1 MAGNTLVK
9 FQVIQSADQDLM
21 TVQQNLT
28 RTLNPIFNTNTLG
41 GNILPNISLIS
52 GSNTINHKLGRDL
65 SGWQIIRQRTAASI
79 FDTQDTNKTPSLTL
93 TLTSSADCSV
103 DLYVF

>member
-9 FQVIQSADQDLM
+9 FQVIQSTDQDLM

-28 RTLNPIFNTNTLG
+28 RTLNPIFSTQTLG
-41 GNILPNISLIS
+41 GNILSNITLTI
-52 GSNTINHKLGRDL
+52 GSNTINHKLGRNL
-65 SGWQIIRQRTAASI
+65 SGWQIIRQRAAASI
-79 FDTQDTNKTPSLTL
+79 FDTQDNNKTPDLTL
-93 TLTSSADCSV
+93 TLTSSAPVSV